1 MNCCLGT
8 SAQQE
13 NSRSAG
19 ALQHSSRQEAYPAAQ
34 AEAQLAANLALL
46 QQAHEATDDKRNMPD
61 ESDSNMFGIVEGSG
75 AKAAP
80 PRWVPPQDQTGDG
93 RTRLNDLLG
102 Y

>member
-1 MNCCLGT
+1 MKCCLGT

-13 NSRSAG
+13 KSRSTG
-19 ALQHSSRQEAYPAAQ
+19 ALQHSSRQKVYPAAQ
-34 AEAQLAANLALL
+34 AEAHLAADLALL
-46 QQAHEATDDKRNMPD
+46 QQAHEATDDERATPD

-75 AKAAP
+75 AKGAP